1 MQNFNINI
9 MKNSFKIAVLA
20 AVVIFTIS
28 SCSSRRNKDQNTEG
42 SKIDTT
48 DKTIVTPQKTIDT
61 SKKAGADTT
70 RKDTVKK

>member
-1 MQNFNINI
+1 
-9 MKNSFKIAVLA
+9 MKNSFKIAVQA
-20 AVVIFTIS
+20 AVVIFTIL
-28 SCSSRRNKDQNTEG
+28 SCSSCGNKDQNTEG

>member
-9 MKNSFKIAVLA
+9 MKNSFKIAVQA
-20 AVVIFTIS
+20 AVVIFTIL
-28 SCSSRRNKDQNTEG
+28 SCSSCGDKDQNTEG

-61 SKKAGADTT
+61 SKKTADTT

>member
-1 MQNFNINI
+1 
-9 MKNSFKIAVLA
+9 MKTSLKIGVLA
-20 AVVIFTIS
+20 AAVVFSIS
-28 SCSSRRNKDQNTEG
+28 SCSSCGNKDKNAEG

-61 SKKAGADTT
+61 SKKTADTT